1 MTLQEAK
8 LAHSIAQA
16 DMSQAKANGD
26 AEAHAE
32 AKVRYN
38 AAAAA
43 IMQATAQNS
52 EENKDKKELAELKQ
66 GKATLKENFDKLW
79 QEHIDV
85 QNKLDDALS
94 ELRQLK
100 AKYEPSPTTMTGPAA
115 YTYGPKPQPAVKPG
129 PIDFSDMFPDW
140 DDTR

>member
-43 IMQATAQNS
+43 IMQATAKAPK
-52 EENKDKKELAELKQ
+52 EGKDKELAELKQ
-66 GKATLKENFDKLW
+66 SRATLKENFDKLW
-79 QEHIDV
+79 QEHIAV
-85 QNKLDDALS
+85 QNKLQLAEF

-100 AKYEPSPTTMTGPAA
+100 AKYEPSTTNTAVPTA

-129 PIDFSDMFPDW
+129 PIDLSDLFPDW
-140 DDTR
+140 DDMR